1 MEEFDDFMPKVH
13 FEQIPI
19 KNLVSNQE
27 YQRELSEQH
36 VKRAVE
42 NFDPYQINPVKVS
55 RRDGINYVFNGQHT
69 IEIIATITESRETTV
84 WWMIYDDLVYEHEA
98 DIFANQQ
105 KYVKPLTPYEIF
117 IANIEAGNEEQITI
131 KNIVEN
137 YNMFVAPIKVPGG
150 ICAVSTLEYIYRK
163 FGYHILDD
171 TLRLCI
177 ATWEGDIN
185 SFSAN
190 ILKGIAKLLIAFG
203 DELDQKAFKEKIGR
217 CSIKEISR
225 NASERANGSLGYAE
239 AMLVIYN
246 KRMRTPLHY
255 GKLYNKKRV
264 TLPEFINR
272 DDDDIYEVENEEIE
286 CD

>member
-1 MEEFDDFMPKVH
+1 MTKDFLDYEDLYGDLINKSTQMCQDYLMSLQENHMGEIVDEAFLLNFIDGLINALQSKNFKININKKYRLEELRV
-13 FEQIPI
+13 I
-19 KNLVSNQE
+19 KKKLENITNLYYEGSIDSYIEPYRNICQRLLFLWEE
-27 YQRELSEQH
+27 Y
-36 VKRAVE
+36 
-42 NFDPYQINPVKVS
+42 
-55 RRDGINYVFNGQHT
+55 
-69 IEIIATITESRETTV
+69 ESFILKLE
-84 WWMIYDDLVYEHEA
+84 
-98 DIFANQQ
+98 Q
-105 KYVKPLTPYEIF
+105 KYAEHVFDMSKEG
-117 IANIEAGNEEQITI
+117 NICVQCINRILKI
-131 KNIVEN
+131 L
-137 YNMFVAPIKVPGG
+137 
-150 ICAVSTLEYIYRK
+150 CAVSTLEYIYRK

-203 DELDQKAFKEKIGR
+203 DELDQNAFKEKIGR